1 MALSPASD
9 IRLSVGRDM
18 TSAEHY
24 QLGWGQ
30 VAVYTAAAPHRDTG
44 NEDAAVVIPVD
55 ANRAVLAVA
64 DGLGGQPSGAE
75 ASELALRTLADRV
88 IEEAG
93 APRVNLR
100 TAILDGIERAN
111 ERVADLGVGAA
122 TTLAVVEID
131 GYVVRPYHVGDS
143 MMLVVGQRGKVK
155 LATVSH
161 SPVGYAVEAGYLGEA
176 EAIHHADRHL
186 VSNIVGSPEMRI
198 EVGRTLALRPRDTLV
213 LATDGLFDNL
223 HRHEIIEQV
232 RKGPLPAVAET
243 LAAAGRRR
251 MREPEPGQPSQP
263 DDLTFLL
270 FRTS

>member
-1 MALSPASD
+1 MALSTATE
-9 IRLSVGRDM
+9 IRLSGGRDM

-24 QLGWGQ
+24 RLGWGQ

-55 ANRAVLAVA
+55 ADRAVLAVA
-64 DGLGGQPSGAE
+64 DGLGGQRSGAE
-75 ASELALRTLADRV
+75 AAQRALETLARRV
-88 IEEAG
+88 VEEAG
-93 APRVNLR
+93 AAQVNLR
-100 TAILDGIERAN
+100 SAILDGIERAN

-122 TTLAVVEID
+122 TTMAAVEID

-143 MMLVVGQRGKVK
+143 TILIVGQRGKVK
-155 LATVSH
+155 LHTVSH
-161 SPVGYAVEAGYLGEA
+161 SPVGYAVESGYLGEA

-198 EVGRTLALRPRDTLV
+198 EVGRTLAMRPRDTL
-213 LATDGLFDNL
+213 LLGTDGLFDNL
-223 HRHEIIEQV
+223 HLHEIIELL
-232 RKGPLPAVAET
+232 RKGPLPAVAEA
-243 LAAAGRRR
+243 LAASGRRR